1 MLDGLGFRRQCLPYE
16 LVPVVPG
23 TVLVGRAF
31 TVSVAPV
38 DAPPETPYRGLL
50 GALDALGRD
59 DVYVISSGASREVAL
74 WGELV
79 STAARARGAAGALC
93 DGCVRDVAGVRAL
106 GFPVFARGTVPYD
119 IHGRLEV
126 TGTGEP
132 LEIGGIAVIPGQLI
146 VGDDDGVVIVPLE
159 VEVEAIARAVDKAS
173 AESRFREA
181 VDSGMAPS
189 EAYALHQVL

>member
-1 MLDGLGFRRQCLPYE
+1 VLDGLGFRRQCLPYE
-16 LVPVVPG
+16 LVPLLPG

-50 GALDALGRD
+50 RALDALGRD

-79 STAARARGAAGALC
+79 STAARARGAVGALC
-93 DGCVRDVAGVRAL
+93 DGCVRDVAAVRAL

-126 TGTGEP
+126 TGTGDP
-132 LEIGGIAVIPGQLI
+132 VEIGGIDVIAGELI
-146 VGDDDGVVIVPLE
+146 VGDDDGVVIVPRE
-159 VEVEAIARAVDKAS
+159 VEAEAIARAVDKAS
-173 AESRFREA
+173 AETRFREA
-181 VDSGMAPS
+181 VNGGMAPS